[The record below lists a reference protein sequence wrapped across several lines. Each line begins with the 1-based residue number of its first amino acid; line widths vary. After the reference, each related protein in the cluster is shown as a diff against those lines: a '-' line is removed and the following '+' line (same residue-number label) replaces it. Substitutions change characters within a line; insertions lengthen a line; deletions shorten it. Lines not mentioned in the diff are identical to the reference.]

1 MVATVTTIKYDTDG
15 LTLSLP
21 EQISVAIPDTITDL
35 DDIEVFVSDKIS
47 DITGFCHFGFE
58 MVLQK

>member
-1 MVATVTTIKYDTDG
+1 MVAIVTKIKYDIDD
-15 LTLSLP
+15 LTVQLP
-21 EQISVAIPDTITDL
+21 GQLLVVIPHTITDL

-58 MVLQK
+58 MTIQE